1 MNIYISI
8 VSHNNWNMIKNNHD
22 LMRINQLDNV
32 KVCIKDNTGETEL
45 MTYCRDN
52 QIDYLSESKGLGFGA
67 NNNYI
72 FNYVLASYSPKKDDV
87 FLLLNPDVYLSFEQ
101 FLLLNSEL
109 GTCSQH
115 AFTVD
120 LFKDNDFTIR
130 DPFIRK
136 FPRAFDFFSSFVLKK
151 NNTIIDR
158 EKPINKPID
167 WCAGSF
173 MGFNIETY
181 LELKGFDEGY
191 FMYCEDID
199 LCYRANELGINL
211 KYYEN
216 IKAVHLAQHSNRKL
230 MSKSF
235 RWHLK
240 SIFRYLF
247 ISRLP
252 RISALLGVKKI
263 SSINQDNIR

>member
-8 VSHNNWNMIKNNHD
+8 VSHNNWNMIKDNHE
-22 LMRINQLDNV
+22 LLCINQLDNV
-32 KVCIKDNTGETEL
+32 KVCIKDNTGEAEL
-45 MTYCRDN
+45 MAFCRDN

-67 NNNYI
+67 NNNYV
-72 FNYVLASYSPKKDDV
+72 FKYVQEKFSPLKEDI
-87 FLLLNPDVYLSFEQ
+87 FLLLNPDVYLSLEQ
-101 FLLLNSEL
+101 FSILNGEL
-109 GTCSQH
+109 STYSQQ

-120 LFKDNDFTIR
+120 LFKDSNFSIR
-130 DPFIRK
+130 DPFIRS

-158 EKPINKPID
+158 EKPINQPID

-173 MGFNIETY
+173 MGFNMETY
-181 LELKGFDEGY
+181 LRLKGFDEGY

-199 LCYRANELGINL
+199 ICYRAKKLEINF
-211 KYYEN
+211 KYFEN
-216 IKAVHLAQHSNRKL
+216 IQALHLAQHSNRKF

-252 RISALLGVKKI
+252 KLSSFLGVQQT
-263 SSINQDNIR
+263 SSIQ

>member
-1 MNIYISI
+1 MNIFISI
-8 VSHNNWNMIKNNHD
+8 VSHNNWHMIKDNHE
-22 LMRINQLDNV
+22 LLRINQLDNV
-32 KVCIKDNTGETEL
+32 KVCIKDNSGEAEL
-45 MTYCRDN
+45 MTFCRDN
-52 QIDYLSESKGLGFGA
+52 HIEYISEAKGLGFGA

-72 FNYVLASYSPKKDDV
+72 FNYVLENFTPNKNDI
-87 FLLLNPDVYLSFEQ
+87 FLLLNPDVYVSLEQ
-101 FLLLNSEL
+101 FYSLSNEL
-109 GTCSQH
+109 SVFAQQ

-120 LFKDNDFTIR
+120 LFKDYNFTVR
-130 DPFIRK
+130 DPFIRR

-158 EKPINKPID
+158 EKFNNQSID

-173 MGFNIETY
+173 MGFSIETY
-181 LELKGFDEGY
+181 LKLKGFDEGY

-199 LCYRANELGINL
+199 LCFRANKLGVKL

-216 IKAVHLAQHSNRKL
+216 IKAVHLAQHSNRRF

-252 RISALLGVKKI
+252 RISALFGVKRT
-263 SSINQDNIR
+263 SSIN